1 MACSSDTTDIWSRG
15 LTFCVFITL
24 MITLKLSS
32 VNRVL
37 EHAVFKLF
45 EHKGYSLVLKFYLY
59 DVIRLIIF

>member
-1 MACSSDTTDIWSRG
+1 
-15 LTFCVFITL
+15 

-59 DVIRLIIF
+59 DVIRLIIFNLITMYE

>member
-1 MACSSDTTDIWSRG
+1 
-15 LTFCVFITL
+15 

-59 DVIRLIIF
+59 DVICLIIFNLITMNKFTSNLFL